1 MRLSIFSFPDLV
13 VSYGIL
19 QFEVGEDPSARIL
32 AMSEEEL
39 KGVVESALS
48 SKAVAVSV
56 ASGVHVYRGTQLKLT
71 YLRVELEDG
80 RELSVELYGESART
94 YSNTNAEEHY
104 EAVVSLMR
112 ALVPELRL
120 PRFRLVGV

>member
-39 KGVVESALS
+39 KEVVESALS

-104 EAVVSLMR
+104 QAIVSLMR

-120 PRFRLVGV
+120 PRSRLVGV

>member
-120 PRFRLVGV
+120 PRSRLVGV

>member
-80 RELSVELYGESART
+80 REFSLELYGESART

-104 EAVVSLMR
+104 QAIVSLMK
-112 ALVPELRL
+112 AIVPELRL
-120 PRFRLVGV
+120 PRSRLVGV